1 MDVSKVDN
9 IDFNTVYKVLS
20 SSNITDGEKSLFIQQ
35 HRSQIDHVVD
45 LHISSSDYKL
55 IMKNRPLIK
64 FRPLKNSFT
73 KRGDKKILAQALS
86 IPEPDIDDYVDKVVT
101 EMKIGETQIPSDPET
116 LDKVKT
122 YVYRHGKKEQVV
134 KYLDYELS
142 NAKDMLKVL
151 YSTLEYNTG
160 GVADY
165 FVRPIH
171 RLDNK
176 TLSQLY
182 DVVNKNL
189 KAGTDSG
196 AIPEGK
202 SQDAAQW
209 ALVQIFRIQNN
220 QRLRNAFRVYQKLS

>member
-1 MDVSKVDN
+1 MNISKVNN

-20 SSNITDGEKSLFIQQ
+20 SSEITDGEKRLFVQNNK
-35 HRSQIDHVVD
+35 SQINRIVE
-45 LHISSSDYKL
+45 LQISSSDYKL

-73 KRGDKKILAQALS
+73 KRGDKKILSQSLNIPLS
-86 IPEPDIDDYVDKVVT
+86 DVDDYVDKIVT
-101 EMKIGETQIPSDPET
+101 EMEIDKTQIPSDPET
-116 LDKVKT
+116 IDKVKT

-134 KYLDYELS
+134 KCLDYEL
-142 NAKDMLKVL
+142 NHAKNILKVL

-165 FVRPIH
+165 FMRPIH

-182 DVVNKNL
+182 NVVDKNL
-189 KAGTDSG
+189 KAGASAG
-196 AIPEGK
+196 AIPPDK

-209 ALVQIFRIQNN
+209 ALIQIFRIQNN
-220 QRLRNAFRVYQKLS
+220 QRLRNAFKVFKELS